1 MRRIMR
7 LLTIAGAVGGAI
19 WLASAR
25 RRALASSRPLGDLL
39 WADIRGFMTHR
50 IDPLVMRLGM
60 AGGQRSAWGVVE
72 HAGRRSG
79 TLYRTPVMP
88 GLSGNEVFVPLPYG
102 TDVSW
107 VRNVRAAGHCRLQVH
122 DTILE
127 LDEPAVVPAAENPA
141 IPEMVRGPLDRIG
154 AHYLRLHVLDR
165 APGAFSH
172 LSPEATMS
180 ASEHREPEIELVHP
194 PMHPDGAVVG
204 EAVTV

>member
-7 LLTIAGAVGGAI
+7 LLTIAGAIGGAI
-19 WLASAR
+19 WLSNAR
-25 RRALASSRPLGDLL
+25 RRAQVSGRPLGDLL
-39 WADIRGFMTHR
+39 WADMRGFMTRR

-60 AGGQRSAWGVVE
+60 AGGQRSACGVIE
-72 HAGRRSG
+72 HAGRVSG
-79 TLYRTPVMP
+79 TLYRTPVLP
-88 GLSGNEVFVPLPYG
+88 RLADDEVFIPLPYG
-102 TDVSW
+102 TNVNW
-107 VRNVRAAGHCRLQVH
+107 IRNVRAAGHCRLQVH

-127 LDEPAVVPAAENPA
+127 LDEPVVVPAAENPA
-141 IPEMVRGPLDRIG
+141 IPEVARGPLDRIG

-172 LSPEATMS
+172 LPPEAMVS

-194 PMHPDGAVVG
+194 PAPAEDSVVR